1 MTEFE
6 SPGAC
11 GQQATGITHCTKQE
25 CEQMTIPSVTYEQ
38 FLRNKAIV
46 ANPLGIEIDP
56 QSLHPCLKHHQR
68 EMVLWM
74 CRMGRAA
81 CFASFGLGKTVIQ
94 LETVRQVRHYAGG
107 MGLIVAPLGVRGEFM
122 RDAAMLGIDLK
133 FIRTIEEAEDSS
145 GIYIT
150 NYETIRDGKLDPRAF
165 TVSSLDEAAVLR
177 GFGSTLTFREFMRA
191 FDGIRY
197 KFIATATPSPNEYI
211 ELLAYSA
218 YLEVMEVGEGKAQ
231 PLDAKILTPAGWV
244 SMGDILEGDD
254 VIAGDGSITKVI
266 GVYPQGEQDI
276 YRLTCNDGATTECTS
291 EHLWLTTT
299 HYERNNLRRYK
310 DRNPDGE
317 RKYASVKTT
326 AEILETLKVKQGI
339 NHVIP
344 KPNPVFQY
352 RRPITI
358 NPYLLGA
365 LIGDA
370 CLRKTSV
377 VFSTGD
383 DWMSD
388 TVEKLL
394 PEGLFLR
401 RIKPELGDFSITANG
416 KRGGNGP
423 GSNILLQNLR
433 DYGLLGKRS
442 FEKFIPVDYLES
454 SEEDR
459 LNMLRGLMDTDGT
472 IGKKSQQTTFS
483 TTSYKLAQDVVYLV
497 RSLGGTA
504 SIRNDSVCSLTRNQA
519 YIVEVRLDVCPF
531 MMPRKAALHKKR
543 NIRATSRYVTGVEMI
558 GRKEAQCIAVEHP
571 SQLYVTDD
579 FIVTHNTRFFKR
591 DSTKADKLTLH
602 AHKEREFWLWVSS
615 WALFVQTPSDI
626 GGDDTGYAL
635 PELRVHWHE
644 IPAEHTGGQKDEHGQ
659 SLLFDAQAMGLQGA
673 AKEKRESL
681 ERRVAKAREI
691 VQNSLDPQC
700 VIWCDL
706 NAEQDAIGKMLKAE
720 GISMSSLY
728 GSQGIDEREKL
739 MDEWRAGERQAFVSK
754 SSMYGSGCNL
764 QRCHTM
770 VFTGIGFRFADFI
783 QACHRIHRFQQSHD
797 CDVHLIYTENERQ
810 VRQILERKWAQHIT
824 LTRNMSGIIKEFGLD
839 NLRRAEA
846 MSRALGVEREEV
858 KTDHFHVIHN
868 DTVLETRSMLAN
880 SVGLILT
887 SVPFSNQYEYSPN
900 YADFGHSDNN
910 DHFFSQMD
918 YLTPELLRVLKPGR
932 MAVIHVK
939 DRIVPGGMT
948 GLGFQTVYPFH
959 ARCIDHYTRHGFGYM
974 GMKTIVT
981 DVVRE
986 NNQTYRLGWTE
997 QCKDGTK
1004 MGVGMPEY
1012 LLLFRKPQSDTS
1024 RSYTDDPV
1032 TKPKPLVF
1040 ATDEDRK
1047 QPWEQRKRAAFKASD
1062 KRPCVRGT
1070 GYSRAR
1076 WQIDAHGFARSSGD
1090 RFPTTE
1096 EIRNMPHAAIFK
1108 AFRKWGLENIYEYEQ
1123 HVGIGEDMEED
1134 ARLPVSFMLLQPPS
1148 WHPDVWT
1155 DIARMRC
1162 LNGEQKHKGKIQHLC
1177 PLAFDI
1183 ADRVINQMS
1192 DPGDIVFDPF
1202 GGLMTVPYRA
1212 IKHGRYGMGVELA
1225 TGYYQDGLFYC
1236 RQAVQEKQMPS
1247 LFDFLDAEED
1257 QLEYSLEEAA

>member
-1 MTEFE
+1 MTL
-6 SPGAC
+6 
-11 GQQATGITHCTKQE
+11 
-25 CEQMTIPSVTYEQ
+25 PSLNYEQ

-56 QSLHPCLKHHQR
+56 ESLHPCLKHHQR

-122 RDAAMLGIDLK
+122 RDAAMLGIELK

-150 NYETIRDGKLDPRAF
+150 NYETVRDGKLDPRAF

-177 GFGSTLTFREFMRA
+177 GFGSTLTFREFMRV

-218 YLEVMEVGEGKAQ
+218 YLEVLDVGEGK
-231 PLDAKILTPAGWV
+231 
-244 SMGDILEGDD
+244 
-254 VIAGDGSITKVI
+254 
-266 GVYPQGEQDI
+266 
-276 YRLTCNDGATTECTS
+276 
-291 EHLWLTTT
+291 
-299 HYERNNLRRYK
+299 
-310 DRNPDGE
+310 
-317 RKYASVKTT
+317 
-326 AEILETLKVKQGI
+326 
-339 NHVIP
+339 
-344 KPNPVFQY
+344 
-352 RRPITI
+352 
-358 NPYLLGA
+358 
-365 LIGDA
+365 
-370 CLRKTSV
+370 
-377 VFSTGD
+377 
-383 DWMSD
+383 
-388 TVEKLL
+388 
-394 PEGLFLR
+394 
-401 RIKPELGDFSITANG
+401 
-416 KRGGNGP
+416 
-423 GSNILLQNLR
+423 
-433 DYGLLGKRS
+433 
-442 FEKFIPVDYLES
+442 
-454 SEEDR
+454 
-459 LNMLRGLMDTDGT
+459 
-472 IGKKSQQTTFS
+472 
-483 TTSYKLAQDVVYLV
+483 
-497 RSLGGTA
+497 
-504 SIRNDSVCSLTRNQA
+504 TRW
-519 YIVEVRLDVCPF
+519 
-531 MMPRKAALHKKR
+531 
-543 NIRATSRYVTGVEMI
+543 
-558 GRKEAQCIAVEHP
+558 
-571 SQLYVTDD
+571 
-579 FIVTHNTRFFKR
+579 FKR

-644 IPAEHTGGQKDEHGQ
+644 IPAEHAGGQKDEHGQ

-691 VQNSLDPQC
+691 VQASIDPQC

-706 NAEQDAIGKMLKAE
+706 NSEQDAIGKMLKAE
-720 GISMSSLY
+720 GVSMSSLY
-728 GSQGIDEREKL
+728 GSQNIDDREKL
-739 MDEWRAGERQAFVSK
+739 MDAWRSKETRAFVSK
-754 SSMYGSGCNL
+754 PQMYGAGVNL
-764 QRCHTM
+764 QQSHTM
-770 VFTGIGFRFADFI
+770 IFTGIGFKFADFI
-783 QACHRIHRFQQSHD
+783 QGTHRCFRYLQTHP
-797 CDVHLIYTENERQ
+797 VELHLIYTENERQ

-887 SVPFSNQYEYSPN
+887 SIPFSTQYEYSPN
-900 YADFGHSDNN
+900 YADFGHSDSNE
-910 DHFFSQMD
+910 HFFEQMD

-1155 DIARMRC
+1155 DVARMRC
-1162 LNGEQKHKGKIQHLC
+1162 LNGEQKHKGKTMHLC

-1236 RQAVQEKQMPS
+1236 QQAVQERQMPS